1 MEVLRLEN
9 VSFDYRQIEGEPLH
23 AVKEVSL
30 SVRKGEFLVLAGAN
44 GSGKSTLAKMMN
56 GLILPTRGKVYV
68 YGTDTADKTKI
79 FDIRRRVGMVFQNP
93 DNQMIAT
100 IVEDDIAFGPENLG
114 VPREEIIRR
123 VDWALKAVG
132 MEARRKDTPF
142 KMSGG
147 QKQRIAIAGI
157 LAIRPDI
164 LILDEATSMLDP
176 KGRREVTEVITRL
189 NKEEGITVIHI
200 THHMD
205 EAVGADRIAVM
216 HEGRI
221 VMQGTPAEVFASPL
235 LTTEYRLALPV
246 ASEIA
251 AGLKKEGFDM
261 PEVLTPAQLTE
272 AICRLL

>member
-68 YGTDTADKTKI
+68 YGTDTADKTKT

-123 VDWALKAVG
+123 VDWSLKAVG

>member
-30 SVRKGEFLVLAGAN
+30 SVRKGEFLVLVGAN

-56 GLILPTRGKVYV
+56 GLIMPTRGKVYV
-68 YGTDTADKTKI
+68 YGTDTADKTKT

>member
-56 GLILPTRGKVYV
+56 GLVLPTRGKVYV
-68 YGTDTADKTKI
+68 YGTDTADKTKT

>member
-68 YGTDTADKTKI
+68 YGTDTADKTKT

-221 VMQGTPAEVFASPL
+221 VMQGAPAEVFASPL

>member
-68 YGTDTADKTKI
+68 YGTDTADKTKT

-251 AGLKKEGFDM
+251 AGLEKEGFDM